1 MASVADFRCL
11 SVRRGEDG
19 RIARVRHVL
28 PRHKAANWVG
38 PGRGRS
44 PSDSRR
50 FWARGSTLAGP
61 PRQSILACGTR
72 GCAHEPRKASLMG
85 KKIGAEPLGGG
96 VALLRDRLLGWC
108 VRRLVS

>member
-1 MASVADFRCL
+1 MQQPEDAMASVVDFRCL

-44 PSDSRR
+44 PR
-50 FWARGSTLAGP
+50 LAGP
-61 PRQSILACGTR
+61 PRQSIRACDTR